1 MQRQLAGGMINVAL
15 PEGIHTIFI
24 MSNKPIGFKPV
35 ILSLIVAC
43 VTERLQAQATTSA
56 VGLTFLGF
64 LFMGLDKAYSR
75 LQCRFEVWNAVGG
88 TYASPFKELWL

>member
-1 MQRQLAGGMINVAL
+1 MQRQLAGGMINEAL
-15 PEGIHTIFI
+15 PEGIHIIFT

-43 VTERLQAQATTSA
+43 IIERLQAPAITSA
-56 VGLTFLGF
+56 AGLTFLDF
-64 LFMGLDKAYSR
+64 LVMGLDKAYSR
-75 LQCRFEVWNAVGG
+75 LQCGFEVWNAVGG